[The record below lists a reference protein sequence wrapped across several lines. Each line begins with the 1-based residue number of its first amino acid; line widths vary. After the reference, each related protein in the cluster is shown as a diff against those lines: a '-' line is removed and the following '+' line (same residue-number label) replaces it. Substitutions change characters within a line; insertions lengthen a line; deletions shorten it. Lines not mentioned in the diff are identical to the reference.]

1 MNFFNNRH
9 DWDKLKSMLSFQL
22 KQVWGGMLAC
32 IFYFILLILRGMLDV
47 RFSILS
53 QFIQLLNLLFI
64 HCSSFFDGI
73 DCSSFSDGID
83 CSSYTDILP
92 FSWYLKLLYRYCR
105 STLRQNWRVS
115 SSMPQWENPTL
126 SWLIN

>member
-1 MNFFNNRH
+1 MKFLNNRH

-32 IFYFILLILRGMLDV
+32 IFICILFDSSRYARCKFLL
-47 RFSILS
+47 LS

-64 HCSSFFDGI
+64 HCSSFSDSI
-73 DCSSFSDGID
+73 DCRSH
-83 CSSYTDILP
+83 TDILP
-92 FSWYLKLLYRYCR
+92 FSPYLKLLYRYCQ